1 MKITKKFI
9 AIIMISVLSA
19 GMAILAIGCY
29 PLMPA
34 GDTEEAGTAVTGGA
48 EDGISGMLAQYGTWI
63 WLIILGVAFYFLLIR
78 PQRQKTKKAQDLLSS
93 IQRGDEVVTIG
104 GLYGR
109 VKDIRDDVMTITIAS
124 GVDIKVSKGAV
135 SKKISGTT

>member
-9 AIIMISVLSA
+9 AILMISILSA

-34 GDTEEAGTAVTGGA
+34 GEAEEGGTAAAEGA
-48 EDGISGMLAQYGTWI
+48 EGGISGMLAQYGTWV
-63 WLIILGVAFYFLLIR
+63 WLIVLGAAFYFLLIR
-78 PQRQKTKKAQDLLSS
+78 PQRQKTKKAQDLLTS

-124 GVDIKVSKGAV
+124 GVDIKISKSAV